1 MIPIRHAPFEGG
13 TKIELLIDDKP
24 VSNLSVFDLRMRIGD
39 VAVRLGGIGDVQ
51 TSREYRL
58 KGHARRLLE
67 DSVFFMREQ
76 GYHLAAL
83 FGITDFYSKFGFAS
97 ALVQVEASVATRDAE
112 AAVARYELREFHR
125 EDAQPVAEI
134 YEAMHGQR
142 TASIVRDP
150 ATWKGFSKGT
160 RWSDQVAGFVAVSQ
174 GRVIGYASYD
184 LDPWRCALGEI
195 GYRDPSAFSTLLAGA
210 AKLALERRAE
220 CISIHTP
227 PDDPFL
233 VYCRR
238 YGCETKITYSRCAR
252 GMARIINQ
260 RKLLGSLQPLF
271 TRRLRAAGREGWS
284 GVLVFQTDLG
294 EDRLCF
300 GASDKELHVQMPQW
314 MLGQLLLGY
323 RSVADTLFETEARV
337 DEEAVPILE
346 VLFPQG
352 YPYIWVSDR
361 F

>member
-76 GYHLAAL
+76 GYHLSAL

-97 ALVQVEASVATRDAE
+97 ALVQAESSVATRDAE
-112 AAVARYELREFHR
+112 TAVARYELREFSR
-125 EDAQPVAEI
+125 EDARPVAEI
-134 YEAMHGQR
+134 YGAMHRQR
-142 TASIVRDP
+142 TASVVRDP
-150 ATWKGFSKGT
+150 ATWKGFTKGT
-160 RWSDQVAGFVAVSQ
+160 RWSDQVAGFVVVSQ

-184 LDPWRCALGEI
+184 LDPWRCALGEV
-195 GYRDPSAFSTLLAGA
+195 GYHDASVFSTLLAGA

-238 YGCETKITYSRCAR
+238 YGCETKVTYSRCAR
-252 GMARIINQ
+252 GMVRIINQ
-260 RKLLGSLQPLF
+260 RELLGLLHPLF
-271 TRRLRAAGREGWS
+271 TRRLWATGREEWS
-284 GVLVFQTDLG
+284 GVLVFRTDLG

-300 GASDKELHVQMPQW
+300 GASDKELRVQMPQW
-314 MLGQLLLGY
+314 MLAQLLLGY
-323 RSVADTLFETEARV
+323 RSVSDALFETETHV

-346 VLFPQG
+346 ALFPQG